1 MIVMADPDR
10 SPGLGHADCPVP
22 VVNTAARPMRIAY
35 VTETWPPELNGV
47 SLTVERTV
55 RYLRSRGHNVE
66 LIRPRQPGE
75 SGLDAADELRTSGCA
90 IPMYREMRFGLAGVA
105 GLVRRFEQTRPE
117 IVHLATPGPLAWAAL
132 AAARQLGIATSSDF
146 RTNFHQYSRYYGFG
160 FLASAML
167 GLLRRFH
174 NLTRRTFVPTLSARR
189 ELARAGFH
197 NLTLV
202 GRGVDTAQ
210 FSPAQRSRMLRLRWS
225 ARDDAPV
232 FLLVGRVAAEKNI
245 ELALRAFAAARRERP
260 EARLVVVGDGPARAR
275 LEKAYPEAR
284 FVGVRRGTDLAAH
297 YASADVFLF
306 PSLTDTFGNVVME
319 ALASALPV
327 VAFDCAAASEHVVD
341 GLSGRIA
348 LPGDEAAFVAAVREL
363 ALAGPQELAPMREAA
378 LTAARRAGWD
388 EVLRRFEARLEDTV
402 DAIETTAAVVPVVA

>member
-1 MIVMADPDR
+1 
-10 SPGLGHADCPVP
+10 
-22 VVNTAARPMRIAY
+22 MRIAY

-47 SLTVERTV
+47 SLTVERAV
-55 RYLRSRGHNVE
+55 RYLRSRGHRVE

-75 SGLDAADELRTSGCA
+75 SALAADDELRTVGCA
-90 IPMYREMRFGLAGVA
+90 IPMYRELRFGLARKA
-105 GLVRRFEQTRPE
+105 SLVRRFEQTRPE

-132 AAARQLGIATSSDF
+132 AAARQLGIATSSEF

-160 FLASAML
+160 FLADAAL
-167 GLLRRFH
+167 ALLRHFH

-189 ELARAGFH
+189 ELAGAGFR

-202 GRGVDTAQ
+202 GRGVDTTQ
-210 FSPAQRSRMLRLRWS
+210 FSPACRSRMLRLRWS

-232 FLLVGRVAAEKNI
+232 FLVVGRVAAEKNV

-260 EARLVVVGDGPARAR
+260 DARMVVVGDGPARAR
-275 LEKAYPEAR
+275 LEKQFPEAR
-284 FVGVRRGTDLAAH
+284 FVGVRRGADLAAH

-348 LPGDEAAFVAAVREL
+348 LPGDEPAFLAAVREL
-363 ALAGPQELAPMREAA
+363 ALADPQALAPMREAA
-378 LTAARRAGWD
+378 VAAARRAGWD
-388 EVLRRFEARLEDTV
+388 EVLQRFEARLEDTV
-402 DAIETTAAVVPVVA
+402 DAIEATAAAVPVVA

>member
-1 MIVMADPDR
+1 MVGMADPAR
-10 SPGLGHADCPVP
+10 SLDLGHADCLEPP
-22 VVNTAARPMRIAY
+22 VNTAARPMRIAY

-75 SGLDAADELRTSGCA
+75 SALDAADELRTSGCA
-90 IPMYREMRFGLAGVA
+90 IPMYREMRFGLARVSR
-105 GLVRRFEQTRPE
+105 LMRRFEQTRPE

-132 AAARQLGIATSSDF
+132 AAARRLGLPTSSDF
-146 RTNFHQYSRYYGFG
+146 RTNFHQYSRFYGFG
-160 FLASAML
+160 FLAGAAL

-189 ELARAGFH
+189 ELAAAGLH

-210 FSPAQRSRMLRLRWS
+210 FSPSCRSRMLRLRWN

-232 FLLVGRVAAEKNI
+232 FLSVGRVAAEKNV

-260 EARLVVVGDGPARAR
+260 DARMIVVGDGPARAR
-275 LEKAYPEAR
+275 LEKAYPEVR
-284 FVGVRRGTDLAAH
+284 FVGVRRGADLAAH
-297 YASADVFLF
+297 FASADVFLF

-327 VAFDCAAASEHVVD
+327 VAFDCAAASEHVLD
-341 GLSGRIA
+341 GSSGRIA
-348 LPGDEAAFVAAVREL
+348 LPGDETAFVAAVHEL
-363 ALAGPQELAPMREAA
+363 ALAGPQTLAPMRAA
-378 LTAARRAGWD
+378 AVAAARRAGWD
-388 EVLRRFEARLEDTV
+388 EVLQRFEARLEDTV
-402 DAIETTAAVVPVVA
+402 DAIETTPAAVPVVA